1 MNQSNIEQH
10 PGYYLVTIRPSSP
23 GLLLRT
29 NNERAFIIS
38 CLQDSLSNRTV
49 LTAINP
55 SVHLAIHIDL
65 LSFSILKEAVQL
77 IVFTIA
83 QSSLE
88 ALTNN
93 LKSSLAQYQSDTF
106 NRYTNKA
113 ACVVTTSS
121 MRRLAGPHEALNMSV
136 QLHLNHSDWE
146 FDRYSSIGFYLHDR
160 RGDWVRLWRLS
171 QLYENTTSNYRHLIE
186 LAAVSHATQDECNET
201 NYPLYAT
208 SKRA

>member
-1 MNQSNIEQH
+1 MNQSNIELH

-55 SVHLAIHIDL
+55 STHLAVHIDL
-65 LSFSILKEAVQL
+65 LSFSVLKEAVQL

-83 QSSLE
+83 RSSLE
-88 ALTNN
+88 ALTHSIT
-93 LKSSLAQYQSDTF
+93 SSLVEYQSETP
-106 NRYTNKA
+106 NHYTSKVPYVIA
-113 ACVVTTSS
+113 ANSI
-121 MRRLAGPHEALNMSV
+121 RQLAGPHEALNMSI

-171 QLYENTTSNYRHLIE
+171 QLYENTISNYRRLID
-186 LAAVSHATQDECNET
+186 LAIANHAKQDEHNVT
-201 NYPLYAT
+201 TYPLYAT
-208 SKRA
+208 SKHV